1 MNIRDQSL
9 EEIIFQFIDQCKFLF
24 FPEQWNNTF
33 LDYSKNET
41 FTLFLIYRKGTVNM
55 TEIADYLGVPLN
67 TVTGIVSRLEKK
79 NVIIRQRDLIDKRIV
94 TVSMSSYGKDTLK
107 QQLNELGQYFT
118 LVLSR
123 LTDDELDS
131 AIKIIRKIFDILQ
144 DGTLFLKQ
152 EPPTAKK
159 VKRIPIE

>member
-1 MNIRDQSL
+1 MNIREQSL
-9 EEIIFQFIDQCKFLF
+9 EELIFQFIDQCKFLF

-41 FTLFLIYRKGTVNM
+41 FTLFLIHRKGTVNM

-107 QQLNELGQYFT
+107 KQLNELGQYFT
-118 LVLSR
+118 LILSR
-123 LTDDELDS
+123 LTDEELNS
-131 AIKIIRKIFDILQ
+131 AVQIISKIFDILQ
-144 DGTLFLKQ
+144 DGTLLTNKGT
-152 EPPTAKK
+152 PAVKK

>member
-131 AIKIIRKIFDILQ
+131 AIQIIRKIFDILQ
-144 DGTLFLKQ
+144 DGTLFSKQ
-152 EPPTAKK
+152 EPSTQKK